1 MTHII
6 QLNDIKALLSS
17 VDVIS
22 DMADG
27 FIAYSKGETVVP
39 PVGELHFDAP
49 KGDVHLKYGYI
60 KNDDFYVVKIA
71 SGFHDNLKL
80 GVSPS
85 QGLMLVFS
93 QKTGK
98 PEAVLLDE
106 GHLTDIRTA
115 AAGAVV
121 ARHFAPKKVKAIG
134 IIGNGIQAKLQLE
147 YLKQVTPCRTVWVW
161 GRDASHVSKI

>member
-1 MTHII
+1 
-6 QLNDIKALLSS
+6 
-17 VDVIS
+17 
-22 DMADG
+22 
-27 FIAYSKGETVVP
+27 
-39 PVGELHFDAP
+39 
-49 KGDVHLKYGYI
+49 
-60 KNDDFYVVKIA
+60 
-71 SGFHDNLKL
+71 
-80 GVSPS
+80 
-85 QGLMLVFS
+85 MLVFS

-115 AAGAVV
+115 AAGALV

>member
-1 MTHII
+1 M
-6 QLNDIKALLSS
+6 
-17 VDVIS
+17 
-22 DMADG
+22 
-27 FIAYSKGETVVP
+27 
-39 PVGELHFDAP
+39 
-49 KGDVHLKYGYI
+49 
-60 KNDDFYVVKIA
+60 VKIA
-71 SGFHDNLKL
+71 SGFHNNLKL

-115 AAGAVV
+115 AAGALV

-134 IIGNGIQAKLQLE
+134 IIGNGIQAKLQLGVS
-147 YLKQVTPCRTVWVW
+147 Q
-161 GRDASHVSKI
+161 ASNGMSHCLGMGTRR